1 MAALRGSFSKTV
13 FVYFGLAFVVT
24 TLLVI
29 LPGERV
35 SAVAI
40 PRYPSI
46 NGDGDSRIEILRR
59 SVAADGGEG
68 EGMQDALKYL
78 EELDK
83 YYAQVARPR

>member
-1 MAALRGSFSKTV
+1 MAAQRNSFSKTF
-13 FVYFGLAFVVT
+13 FVHLGLAFVAT
-24 TLLVI
+24 FLLVT
-29 LPGERV
+29 LPEQRG
-35 SAVAI
+35 SAHAM
-40 PRYPSI
+40 PRYE
-46 NGDGDSRIEILRR
+46 GDGDSRIEILRR

>member
-1 MAALRGSFSKTV
+1 MAALRGTFSKTV
-13 FVYFGLAFVVT
+13 FVNFGLAFVAT
-24 TLLVI
+24 SLLVI
-29 LPGERV
+29 LPGERA